1 MRDAIVEE
9 EEHSVSDE
17 CRRHLRVEKEEE
29 VSLSLLYPS
38 LPLPVMKGG
47 GGSQSTNTVSLCFP
61 PVITLFRERGRGW
74 SFTCCLCKC

>member
-17 CRRHLRVEKEEE
+17 CRHHLRVEKEEE

-47 GGSQSTNTVSLCFP
+47 GGGSQSTKY
-61 PVITLFRERGRGW
+61 
-74 SFTCCLCKC
+74 SFTVFSTCYHII